1 MTISLPSYISVNT
14 LILLASFFI
23 HFAVNFCQLYELG
36 KVNIVS
42 MLHFLETDIREQKS
56 YEMRSQ
62 TYVDN
67 TVNDLRYEIMFEN
80 CVEDKNKFY
89 SRKHIF

>member
-1 MTISLPSYISVNT
+1 
-14 LILLASFFI
+14 
-23 HFAVNFCQLYELG
+23 
-36 KVNIVS
+36 

-67 TVNDLRYEIMFEN
+67 TVNDLRYEIKFEN

-89 SRKHIF
+89 SRKHIL